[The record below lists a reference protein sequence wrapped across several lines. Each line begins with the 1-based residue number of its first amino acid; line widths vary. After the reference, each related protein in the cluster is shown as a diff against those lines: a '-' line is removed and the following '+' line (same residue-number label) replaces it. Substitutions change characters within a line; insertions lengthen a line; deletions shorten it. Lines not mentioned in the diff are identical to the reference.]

1 MTAEAENVAR
11 AGSWARGRRTTI
23 TVGSELAVIAAL
35 YGAYVAARWF
45 AIDDVRAA
53 YANARKIIAWERDHG
68 LFIEPSIQSVV
79 LRYEAVVD
87 FLSWWYVWGL
97 YPLLIGIAVWT
108 FFVYPRQY
116 RWARNAIFISWAIAL
131 IGYVLFPVAPPRLLS
146 GWGFVDTVY
155 GGQLEMVLPWV
166 NSLAAMPSMH
176 QGFSLIFGATILRVG
191 FVRTGRFAIVVLP
204 PLMFLTI
211 VATANHFVLDA
222 VAGIA
227 VVVLGMGG
235 ATWWER
241 RSDRLEISRRL
252 GLARAGARS
261 RPDRLRRERAGAD
274 CAGTSSGDGASG
286 RATPCPGRRA

>member
-1 MTAEAENVAR
+1 MTAEAESAAS
-11 AGSWARGRRTTI
+11 AGSWAPGRRTAI

-35 YGAYVAARWF
+35 YGAYQAARWF

-53 YANARKIIAWERDHG
+53 YVNARKIVVWERDHG
-68 LFIEPSIQSVV
+68 LFIEPSIQGAV
-79 LRYEAVVD
+79 LRYEAAAD

-116 RWARNAIFISWAIAL
+116 RWARNAIFISWAVAL

-155 GGQLEMVLPWV
+155 GGRLDLARPWV
-166 NSLAAMPSMH
+166 NSFAAMPSMH
-176 QGFSLIFGATILRVG
+176 QGFSVILGATILRAG
-191 FVRTGRFAIVVLP
+191 FVRTGRFAIVALP
-204 PLMFLTI
+204 LLMFLTI

-222 VAGIA
+222 LAGLA
-227 VVVLGMGG
+227 VVVLGMGV

-241 RSDRLEISRRL
+241 RSDRLEINRRL
-252 GLARAGARS
+252 GSAHARV
-261 RPDRLRRERAGAD
+261 RLRRERVGAD
-274 CAGTSSGDGASG
+274 GAGTSGGDEATGK
-286 RATPCPGRRA
+286 ATPCPGRRA